1 MNYTFKL
8 FTEINCFDDMVEAN
22 LSYLREPT
30 SDCNDIDKNVFTPTH
45 LSPLREESQMIVDGL
60 QKLCT
65 RHRVMTMSSQPAY
78 TTKGFRRQCGYIH
91 GVLSLPGVPLTS
103 LGEALEKVGGLEYC
117 LCRRT
122 RFDRSFDSW
131 EDRLNL
137 ERVERVNVLGHP
149 IVSQWW
155 RDQSWS
161 TEEVTSSCC
170 GGEEWAEDMFEHLE
184 AHEDC
189 NEYGSYFVT
198 EDPSIIVFSVA
209 DDSFDLGVSHCCDKL
224 HEALDLVE
232 RVILG

>member
-1 MNYTFKL
+1 MSYTFKL

-78 TTKGFRRQCGYIH
+78 TTKGFRRQRGYIH
-91 GVLSLPGVPLTS
+91 GVLSLPGVSLTS

-117 LCRRT
+117 LYRRT

-161 TEEVTSSCC
+161 TEEVTCVCC
-170 GGEEWAEDMFEHLE
+170 GGDEWAEDMFCKLE
-184 AHEDC
+184 AYEDC
-189 NEYGSYFVT
+189 NVYGNYSVT
-198 EDPSIIVFSVA
+198 EDPSIIVFDVA
-209 DDSFDLGVSHCCDKL
+209 DESFDLKVSHCCDKL
-224 HEALDLVE
+224 HEALDLVKNL
-232 RVILG
+232 RPD